1 MAARKKKLKARPR
14 RGGDA
19 VVPDENRGGEAFT
32 VFWMLTLMVTLGAE
46 LSALAV
52 WGVSAAAGDA
62 EDLPVTLRLLPG
74 WLLAVALITGLL
86 CLLLTPLAY
95 RLRAAPPPLGVTIIA
110 FIVGASPL
118 VVLLLISSLGR

>member
-19 VVPDENRGGEAFT
+19 MPDENRGGEAFT
-32 VFWMLTLMVTLGAE
+32 VFWMLTLIATLGAE
-46 LSALAV
+46 LSALAA
-52 WGVSAAAGDA
+52 WGLSAAAGEA
-62 EDLPVTLRLLPG
+62 EDFPVTLRLLPG

-95 RLRAAPPPLGVTIIA
+95 RIRTTPPPLGVTVIA
-110 FIVGASPL
+110 AIVGASPL